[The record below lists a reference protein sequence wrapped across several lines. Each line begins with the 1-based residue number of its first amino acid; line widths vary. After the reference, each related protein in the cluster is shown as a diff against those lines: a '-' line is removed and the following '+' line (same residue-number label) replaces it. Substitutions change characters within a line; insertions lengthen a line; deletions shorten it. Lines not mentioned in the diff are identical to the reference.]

1 MSAGRINVSIE
12 AGHLKPT
19 ITPPSP
25 ALGKQV
31 EMDGSNVLLYI
42 TPTTAKQ
49 WIEVLTTI
57 AEETE

>member
-1 MSAGRINVSIE
+1 MTAGRINVSIE

-42 TPTTAKQ
+42 TPEVAKQ
-49 WIEVLTTI
+49 WLTVLETI
-57 AEETE
+57 AGEK

>member
-1 MSAGRINVSIE
+1 MTAGRITVAIE

-19 ITPPSP
+19 VTPPSP

-42 TPTTAKQ
+42 TAPTAKQ
-49 WIEVLTTI
+49 WIEVLKTI
-57 AEETE
+57 AGETE

>member
-25 ALGKQV
+25 QLGKQV

-42 TPTTAKQ
+42 TPEVAKQ
-49 WIEVLTTI
+49 WLTVLKTI
-57 AEETE
+57 AEGAL

>member
-42 TPTTAKQ
+42 TPEVAKQ
-49 WIEVLTTI
+49 WLTILETI
-57 AEETE
+57 AGEK

>member
-1 MSAGRINVSIE
+1 MTAGRINVSIE

-42 TPTTAKQ
+42 TPEVAKQ
-49 WIEVLTTI
+49 WLTVLARI
-57 AEETE
+57 ADE

>member
-1 MSAGRINVSIE
+1 MSAGRIHVSIE

-49 WIEVLTTI
+49 WIEVLTPI
-57 AEETE
+57 AEETA

>member
-1 MSAGRINVSIE
+1 MTAGRIDVSIE

-42 TPTTAKQ
+42 RPEIARQ
-49 WIEVLTTI
+49 WIATLTPI
-57 AEETE
+57 AEEK